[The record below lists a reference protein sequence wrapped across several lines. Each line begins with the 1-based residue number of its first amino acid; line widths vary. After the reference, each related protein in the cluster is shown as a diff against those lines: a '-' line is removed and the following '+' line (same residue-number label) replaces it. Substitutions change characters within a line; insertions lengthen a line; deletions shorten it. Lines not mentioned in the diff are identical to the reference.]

1 MLKPEGRVILLVFL
15 RFPASLKDPA
25 ELDLPAKA
33 DVPRNQMELALDLIK
48 KFEGPFKPDAYKD
61 TYAARL
67 RSIIAAKAKGKTVHI
82 PEEEEPRAT
91 EVADIMAKLKESLSA
106 TRH

>member
-1 MLKPEGRVILLVFL
+1 MTRVTRRPLSGGLSPVTASAMGPGCLLK
-15 RFPASLKDPA
+15 
-25 ELDLPAKA
+25 
-33 DVPRNQMELALDLIK
+33 K
-48 KFEGPFKPDAYKD
+48 K
-61 TYAARL
+61 
-67 RSIIAAKAKGKTVHI
+67 AAKAKGKTVHI